1 MWNAFHA
8 GRLVFQFSIRERSS
22 LPEIRNDV
30 AFIASAVNIAGAN
43 SAELDRKDVP
53 KMQNKGAVISSHL
66 AKVAQFALRVRSS
79 TNQWLAA
86 VSVAANRCAGLPT
99 LY

>member
-1 MWNAFHA
+1 MWNAFHT

-43 SAELDRKDVP
+43 SAELDRKNIP
-53 KMQNKGAVISSHL
+53 EMQNKRAVIPSHL
-66 AKVAQFALRVRSS
+66 PKIAKFAL
-79 TNQWLAA
+79 WEH
-86 VSVAANRCAGLPT
+86 
-99 LY
+99 

>member
-30 AFIASAVNIAGAN
+30 AFIASAVNIAGAD
-43 SAELDRKDVP
+43 SAELDRKNIP
-53 KMQNKGAVISSHL
+53 EMKNKRAVIPSHL
-66 AKVAQFALRVRSS
+66 PKIAQFVL
-79 TNQWLAA
+79 WED
-86 VSVAANRCAGLPT
+86 
-99 LY
+99 